1 MLELR
6 QQEIELANQRL
17 TEETEEVYQ
26 KSPIESV
33 KEPYRIRE
41 VKEPC
46 ASTWMRARCSWL
58 SSMSACAFRARATSP
73 DIWPGW
79 LRPLQG
85 RLFST
90 REHFFVAAKFMWNGA
105 SPESPGVQ
113 AVLQAATGFEA
124 LRLGKAGGR
133 ELRNFDT
140 VGWDAEG
147 RLRAMEVAALQQ
159 VITNGQF
166 RARLLGTGDAWLAEA
181 KSENFWG
188 IGATLDKVQL
198 METGEWR
205 ALRGQNWHGRI
216 LMAARGLTR
225 RGSDALP
232 RQETA

>member
-1 MLELR
+1 
-6 QQEIELANQRL
+6 
-17 TEETEEVYQ
+17 
-26 KSPIESV
+26 
-33 KEPYRIRE
+33 
-41 VKEPC
+41 
-46 ASTWMRARCSWL
+46 
-58 SSMSACAFRARATSP
+58 
-73 DIWPGW
+73 
-79 LRPLQG
+79 
-85 RLFST
+85 
-90 REHFFVAAKFMWNGA
+90 MWNGA

-159 VITNGQF
+159 VISNGQF

-205 ALRGQNWHGRI
+205 APRGQNWHGRI
-216 LMAARGLTR
+216 LMAARGLAR

-232 RQETA
+232 RPETA